1 MVLIFI
7 IDTEICCCAM
17 TKIRDEK
24 IKNNH
29 NWIPQPFQKSA
40 EAIAQDA
47 VKQYV
52 KNNQIIGLGS
62 GPMAAAIIR
71 EMGKLSN
78 DIKKTLQCIASSAQ
92 IKQEALG
99 SNLRI
104 VDPNQIPQIDVVFD
118 GADQVDLQLSMIKGG
133 GGALLREK
141 ILHSAAKTI
150 VITAESFK
158 FVNSFDRS
166 IPIEVHPFVLYALQN
181 KLQSQQGI
189 KPHLR
194 MLNEGYPYVTENGNF
209 VLDTIFQSI
218 PDVRNKE
225 IELKNTPGV
234 IEVGLFT
241 KHANLYYK
249 AKEDGSFDAIK
260 L

>member
-1 MVLIFI
+1 MI
-7 IDTEICCCAM
+7 
-17 TKIRDEK
+17 KIQSEK
-24 IKNNH
+24 T

-40 EAIAQDA
+40 EAIAQNA
-47 VKQYV
+47 VKQFV
-52 KNNQIIGLGS
+52 KNNQVIGLGS

-78 DIKKTLQCIASSAQ
+78 DIKETLQCIASSTQ
-92 IKQEALG
+92 IKQEALNG
-99 SNLRI
+99 NLGI
-104 VDPNQIPQIDVVFD
+104 VDPNQIPRIDVVFD
-118 GADQVDLQLSMIKGG
+118 GADQVDSQLNMIKGG

-158 FVNSFDRS
+158 FVNFFDRS
-166 IPIEVHPFVLYALQN
+166 VPIEVHSFALYALQD

-189 KPHLR
+189 KSELR

>member
-1 MVLIFI
+1 
-7 IDTEICCCAM
+7 M
-17 TKIRDEK
+17 TKIQNEK

-52 KNNQIIGLGS
+52 KSNQVIGLGS

-71 EMGKLSN
+71 EIGKLSSN
-78 DIKKTLQCIASSAQ
+78 IKETLQCIASSTQ
-92 IKQEALG
+92 IKQEALNG
-99 SNLRI
+99 RLRM
-104 VDPNQIPQIDVVFD
+104 VDPNQIPQIDAVFD
-118 GADQVDLQLSMIKGG
+118 GADQVDSHLNMIKGG

-158 FVNSFDRS
+158 FVKSFDRS
-166 IPIEVHPFVLYALQN
+166 VPIEVHPFALYSLLD
-181 KLQSQQGI
+181 KLRSEQGV
-189 KPHLR
+189 KPELR
-194 MLNEGYPYVTENGNF
+194 MLNEGYPYITENGNF
-209 VLDTIFQSI
+209 ILDTTIQSI
-218 PDVRNKE
+218 PDVKSKE
-225 IELKNTPGV
+225 IELKNMPGV
-234 IEVGLFT
+234 IEVGFFT
-241 KHANLYYK
+241 KSASIYYK
-249 AKEDGSFDAIK
+249 AKEDGSFDVVK